1 MWEDDFKYKLRIR
14 DSSQHSRCSICCK
27 HRAVIRRLTDNRE
40 ARLAQCRLWDRH
52 ISRQYADRQVYWTNR
67 ASSRLGTDAGGNRTL
82 TMIVDSMDRSKWVVP
97 RSAALQSKSFSS
109 LIRPVLDCTG
119 MIVHGHYV
127 GIAFAEPHVIKGSD
141 WSCELVVAVLE
152 KLTQS
157 GLDLRSFDLRL
168 HADNC
173 TKELKNNSLCRLL
186 GLLVARGRV
195 RRASLECLQT
205 GHSHEDVDQFFHC
218 LEHSCR
224 RRRKSIHPL
233 NLWWQFG
240 NISAILQ

>member
-1 MWEDDFKYKLRIR
+1 
-14 DSSQHSRCSICCK
+14 
-27 HRAVIRRLTDNRE
+27 
-40 ARLAQCRLWDRH
+40 
-52 ISRQYADRQVYWTNR
+52 
-67 ASSRLGTDAGGNRTL
+67 
-82 TMIVDSMDRSKWVVP
+82 MIVDSMDRSKWVVP

-119 MIVHGHYV
+119 VIVHGHYV

-205 GHSHEDVDQFFHC
+205 GHSHEDVDQFFS
-218 LEHSCR
+218 LLGTFLQTQTEVHSPTEFMVAVR
-224 RRRKSIHPL
+224 QYLSNPSVRPQEKIREVLKLDRVRAWLLDDVI
-233 NLWWQFG
+233 QF
-240 NISAILQ
+240 LVTQHF